1 VKSLTL
7 ALLLAGAALA
17 STPSFWELSTFSD
30 FVKGKLNGVSL
41 SRDGHLSPAP
51 KLDAWFVSEQPVIWA
66 IAQGPDG
73 VIYSATGHSGRVFR
87 TEPNGTSKLLWTAD
101 RPEVFALAIDPK
113 GILYAASSPEGKIYR
128 IENGKATEYF
138 DPKTRYIW
146 SLAFAA
152 DGTLYAGT
160 GEGGRVF
167 RITAAGRGEPW
178 YATGQGNVTS
188 LMFDQS
194 GSDPKG
200 RLLAGTEPNG
210 ILFNITAKDKA
221 FALYDSSL
229 PEIRA
234 VAPGPDGS
242 IYAAA
247 LGGALAKKL
256 VVPAP
261 NTPGASDANITST
274 TSITVTAA
282 AGGDLKPPPAPVKPP
297 NPTPETPAAAVTA
310 PDNSNAEKSAIYR
323 INADN
328 SVDTLWSTKE
338 ENIYDILP
346 TSDGVYFGTDVNGRI
361 YRLTNDRRLTLIA
374 QTNEAEITRLLQING
389 NILAV
394 TGNMGKIY
402 KLGSPA
408 PRGAYESS
416 VFDAG
421 GVSRWG
427 KFQSQSTGTV
437 AIQTRTG
444 NSAHIDSTW
453 SEWTPLTQAQIASPN
468 ARYLQFSAEL
478 SGKAE
483 IENISAAYLPQNT
496 APTVRSITII
506 STPAPAQ
513 PTQKTA
519 TPTFSVTV
527 TDTGDATPVSSTG
540 TPTQTISHAPPEQ
553 LTISWSADDP
563 EGDRLVYAL
572 DFRGEGETIWKSI
585 KQDLH
590 DASYSIDGD
599 ALPDGRYYFRVTA
612 SDREVNPTGAKQTE
626 LVSAPILV
634 DNAPPVV
641 HIQSAAR
648 AANGADIAFDAQDA
662 GSALRRAEW
671 SIDAG
676 HWNPVAPIDGIIDS
690 PSEQFR
696 FRIDAV
702 PAGEHLLVIR
712 VADSAGNT
720 GLGKVVLH

>member
-1 VKSLTL
+1 MKAVTL
-7 ALLLAGAALA
+7 ALLVSGAALA
-17 STPSFWELSTFSD
+17 STPSFWELSSFAD
-30 FVKGKLNGVSL
+30 FTKGKLDGVSL
-41 SRDGHLSPAP
+41 SRDGHLSIAP
-51 KLDAWFVSEQPVIWA
+51 KLDAWFVSGQPVIWA

-73 VIYSATGHSGRVFR
+73 AVYSATGHSGRVFR
-87 TEPNGTSKLLWTAD
+87 TEPNGASKLLWTAD
-101 RPEVFALAIDPK
+101 RPEVFALAIDAK

-138 DPKTRYIW
+138 DPHTRYIW
-146 SLAFAA
+146 SLALAA

-160 GEGGRVF
+160 GDGGRVF
-167 RITAAGRGEPW
+167 RVTAAGRGEPW

-188 LMFDQS
+188 LLI
-194 GSDPKG
+194 DPKG

-221 FALYDSSL
+221 FALYDSNL

-242 IYAAA
+242 IYAVA
-247 LGGALAKKL
+247 LGGALAKKTQ
-256 VVPAP
+256 VPLANTGAAP
-261 NTPGASDANITST
+261 DASITST

-282 AGGDLKPPPAPVKPP
+282 AGGDLKPPPAPVKPQAP
-297 NPTPETPAAAVTA
+297 APETPAPAVTA
-310 PDNSNAEKSAIYR
+310 TDTSSNTEKSALYR

-328 SVDTLWSTKE
+328 TVDTLWSTKE

-346 TSDGVYFGTDVNGRI
+346 TKDGLYFGTDVNGRI
-361 YRLTNDRRLTLIA
+361 YRLTQDRRLTLIA
-374 QTNEAEITRLLQING
+374 QTNEAEIVRLLQING
-389 NILAV
+389 SILAV
-394 TGNMGKIY
+394 TGNMGKVY
-402 KLGSPA
+402 KLGPPA
-408 PRGAYESS
+408 ARGGYESS

-427 KFQSQSTGTV
+427 KLRSQSTGTV
-437 AIQTRTG
+437 AVRTRAG
-444 NSAHIDSTW
+444 NSAHPDSTW
-453 SEWTPLTQAQIASPN
+453 SEWAPLDQTQIASPN

-478 SGKAE
+478 SGQAE
-483 IENISAAYLPQNT
+483 IENISAAYLPKNT

-506 STPAPAQ
+506 STPSPAQ
-513 PTQKTA
+513 AAPKA
-519 TPTFSVTV
+519 TPTFTVTV

-553 LTISWSADDP
+553 LTISWAADDP

-572 DFRGEGETIWKSI
+572 DFRGAGETVWKPI

-590 DASYSIDGD
+590 DSSYSIDAD

-612 SDREVNPTGAKQTE
+612 SDREANAEGAKQTE
-626 LVSAPILV
+626 LISAPILV
-634 DNAPPVV
+634 DNAAPIVTV
-641 HIQSAAR
+641 RSAVRTVNGPAS
-648 AANGADIAFDAQDA
+648 GADVTFDAQDA
-662 GSALRRAEW
+662 VSPLRRAEW

-676 HWNPVAPIDGIIDS
+676 HWNPVAPVDGVLDS
-690 PSEQFR
+690 PAEQFR
-696 FRIDAV
+696 FHIDTV

-712 VADSAGNT
+712 VADSAGNN